1 MSMTAKHR
9 YEAVLRKLKE
19 LSACGGACVEDCE
32 QIEKKLAELADE
44 TVSIALVGAF
54 SDGKTSVIAG
64 LAGETLDGMEI
75 AIDEATDGI
84 HVYEPHAAKMPCR
97 MVDTPGLFGEK
108 GKEMEGGFRRFE
120 EITHGYLKEAHVIL
134 YVVESENPLK
144 NSHKELLWHLLR
156 TLGKADRTIFVI
168 NRMDDVVDVTNAEAY
183 AEMAEIKK
191 NTVRMRLQELIG
203 LSMEEVG
210 RARIV
215 CVAADPGRKGMA
227 IWKDHRDV
235 YAKRS
240 HMDDL
245 RTAVSEFL
253 TAHSAERLLD
263 AAALETA
270 YTVLR
275 ENVEKVQRRCNDFE
289 RNAVPQLEESIRR
302 QKSEKERIEKCAEQA
317 ARDCDEELADLRCA
331 LISEING
338 LTQENIVKF
347 IDIRFGQMNGA
358 IGHAFTRTLQ
368 GILKKHFSGIGAK
381 VSPMFDRIEKEYG
394 TQTGLYTAY
403 VNPLREWIP
412 CVSDT
417 QLVERVKKMLL
428 DGGELLGGLGVDFKI
443 DTAVETRIA
452 DIAKFAPALTAFARA
467 GMMVYELYS
476 ARQKREAFKAMQ
488 KELKEFVE
496 KAIDEE
502 RGTIINGGDGFYRK
516 YGVPLPEINQF
527 INEGAAQLEA
537 VKMEMNA
544 LATWKSEAEDL
555 LRRMQTA

>member
-203 LSMEEVG
+203 LSMEEVD

-227 IWKDHRDV
+227 VWKEHRDV

-240 HMDDL
+240 HMDEL

-253 TAHSAERLLD
+253 AAHSAERLLD

-275 ENVEKVQRRCNDFE
+275 ENVEKVQRRCNDFA

-331 LISEING
+331 LISKING

-347 IDIRFGQMNGA
+347 IDIEFGQMNGA

-403 VNPLREWIP
+403 VNPLRERIP

-417 QLVERVKKMLL
+417 QLVERVKNMLL

-443 DTAVETRIA
+443 DTAVEMRIA

-496 KAIDEE
+496 RAIDEE

-544 LATWKSEAEDL
+544 LAAWKSEAEDL

>member
-1 MSMTAKHR
+1 M
-9 YEAVLRKLKE
+9 
-19 LSACGGACVEDCE
+19 
-32 QIEKKLAELADE
+32 DE
-44 TVSIALVGAF
+44 
-54 SDGKTSVIAG
+54 
-64 LAGETLDGMEI
+64 
-75 AIDEATDGI
+75 
-84 HVYEPHAAKMPCR
+84 
-97 MVDTPGLFGEK
+97 
-108 GKEMEGGFRRFE
+108 
-120 EITHGYLKEAHVIL
+120 
-134 YVVESENPLK
+134 
-144 NSHKELLWHLLR
+144 
-156 TLGKADRTIFVI
+156 
-168 NRMDDVVDVTNAEAY
+168 
-183 AEMAEIKK
+183 
-191 NTVRMRLQELIG
+191 
-203 LSMEEVG
+203 
-210 RARIV
+210 
-215 CVAADPGRKGMA
+215 
-227 IWKDHRDV
+227 
-235 YAKRS
+235 
-240 HMDDL
+240 L

-253 TAHSAERLLD
+253 AAHSAERLLD

-358 IGHAFTRTLQ
+358 IGHAFMRTLQ

-403 VNPLREWIP
+403 VNPLRERIP

-417 QLVERVKKMLL
+417 QLVERVKNMLL

-544 LATWKSEAEDL
+544 LAAWKSEAEDL

>member
-203 LSMEEVG
+203 LSMEEVD

-227 IWKDHRDV
+227 VWKEHRDV

-240 HMDDL
+240 HMDEL

-253 TAHSAERLLD
+253 AAHSAERLLD

-275 ENVEKVQRRCNDFE
+275 ENVEKVQRRCNDFA

-331 LISEING
+331 LISKING

-347 IDIRFGQMNGA
+347 IDIEFGQMNGA
-358 IGHAFTRTLQ
+358 IGHAFTRMLQ

-403 VNPLREWIP
+403 VNPLRERIP

-428 DGGELLGGLGVDFKI
+428 DGGEVLGGLGIDFKI

-476 ARQKREAFKAMQ
+476 ARQKREAFRAMQ

-544 LATWKSEAEDL
+544 LAAWKSEAEDL
-555 LRRMQTA
+555 LRKMQQA

>member
-19 LSACGGACVEDCE
+19 LSTCGGACVEDCE
-32 QIEKKLAELADE
+32 QIEKKLAELAGE

-84 HVYEPHAAKMPCR
+84 HIYEPHAAKMPCR

-253 TAHSAERLLD
+253 AAHTAERLLD

-317 ARDCDEELADLRCA
+317 ARDCDEELADLRCS

-358 IGHAFTRTLQ
+358 IGHAFMRTLQ

-403 VNPLREWIP
+403 VNPLRERIP

-496 KAIDEE
+496 KVIDEE

-544 LATWKSEAEDL
+544 LAEWKSGAEDL

>member
-227 IWKDHRDV
+227 IWKEHRDV

-240 HMDDL
+240 HMDEL

-253 TAHSAERLLD
+253 AAHSAERLLD

-331 LISEING
+331 LISKING

-347 IDIRFGQMNGA
+347 IDIEFGQMNGA

-403 VNPLREWIP
+403 VNPLRERIP

-428 DGGELLGGLGVDFKI
+428 DGGELLGGLGIDFKI

-544 LATWKSEAEDL
+544 LAAWKSEAEDL
-555 LRRMQTA
+555 LRQMQTA

>member
-19 LSACGGACVEDCE
+19 LSACGGARVEDCE

-84 HVYEPHAAKMPCR
+84 HIYEPHAAKMPCR

-203 LSMEEVG
+203 LSMEEVD

-227 IWKDHRDV
+227 VWKEHRDV

-240 HMDDL
+240 HMDEL

-253 TAHSAERLLD
+253 AAHSAERLLD
-263 AAALETA
+263 AATLETA

-331 LISEING
+331 LISKING

-347 IDIRFGQMNGA
+347 IDIEFGQMNGA

-403 VNPLREWIP
+403 VNPLRERIP

-544 LATWKSEAEDL
+544 LAAWKSEAEDL

>member
-19 LSACGGACVEDCE
+19 LSTCGGACVEDCE
-32 QIEKKLAELADE
+32 QIEKKLAELAGE

-84 HVYEPHAAKMPCR
+84 HIYEPHAAKMPCR

-108 GKEMEGGFRRFE
+108 GKELEGGFRRFE

-203 LSMEEVG
+203 LSMEEVD

-227 IWKDHRDV
+227 VWKEHRDV

-240 HMDDL
+240 HMDEL

-253 TAHSAERLLD
+253 AAHSAERLLD

-275 ENVEKVQRRCNDFE
+275 ENVEKVQRRCNDFA

-403 VNPLREWIP
+403 VNPLRERIP

-544 LATWKSEAEDL
+544 LAAWKSGAEDL

>member
-84 HVYEPHAAKMPCR
+84 HIYEPHAAKMPCR

-227 IWKDHRDV
+227 VWKEHRDV

-240 HMDDL
+240 HMDEL

-253 TAHSAERLLD
+253 AAHSAERLLD

-275 ENVEKVQRRCNDFE
+275 ENVEKVQRRCNDFA

-347 IDIRFGQMNGA
+347 IDIEFGQMNGA

-403 VNPLREWIP
+403 VNPLRERIP

-544 LATWKSEAEDL
+544 LAAWKSEAEDL
-555 LRRMQTA
+555 LRQMQTA

>member
-32 QIEKKLAELADE
+32 QIEKKLAELAGE
-44 TVSIALVGAF
+44 TISIALVGAF

-64 LAGETLDGMEI
+64 LAGETLNGMEI

-203 LSMEEVG
+203 LSMEEVD

-227 IWKDHRDV
+227 VWKEHRDV

-240 HMDDL
+240 HMDEL

-253 TAHSAERLLD
+253 AAHSAERLLD

-358 IGHAFTRTLQ
+358 IGHAFMRTLQ

-403 VNPLREWIP
+403 VNPLRERIP

-428 DGGELLGGLGVDFKI
+428 DGGELLGGLCIDFKI

-496 KAIDEE
+496 KVIDEE

-527 INEGAAQLEA
+527 ISIFTASSCAAPSLI
-537 VKMEMNA
+537 N
-544 LATWKSEAEDL
+544 
-555 LRRMQTA
+555 

>member
-168 NRMDDVVDVTNAEAY
+168 NRMDDVVDVTNVEAY

-203 LSMEEVG
+203 LSMEEIG

-227 IWKDHRDV
+227 VWKEHRDV

-253 TAHSAERLLD
+253 AAHSAERLLD

-358 IGHAFTRTLQ
+358 IGHAFMRTLQ

-403 VNPLREWIP
+403 VNPLRERIP

-417 QLVERVKKMLL
+417 QLVERVKNMLL

-443 DTAVETRIA
+443 DTAVEMRIA

-496 KAIDEE
+496 RAIDEE
-502 RGTIINGGDGFYRK
+502 RGTILNGGDGFCRK

-544 LATWKSEAEDL
+544 LAAWKSEAEDL

>member
-32 QIEKKLAELADE
+32 QIEKKLAELAGE

-203 LSMEEVG
+203 LSMEEVD

-227 IWKDHRDV
+227 VWKEHRDV

-240 HMDDL
+240 HMDEL

-253 TAHSAERLLD
+253 AAHSAERLLD

-275 ENVEKVQRRCNDFE
+275 ENVEKVQRRCNDFA

-331 LISEING
+331 LISKING

-347 IDIRFGQMNGA
+347 IDIEFGQMNGA

-403 VNPLREWIP
+403 VNPLRERIP

-428 DGGELLGGLGVDFKI
+428 DGGEVLGGLGIDFKI

-544 LATWKSEAEDL
+544 LAAWKSEAEDL
-555 LRRMQTA
+555 LRKMQQA

>member
-32 QIEKKLAELADE
+32 QIEKKLAELAGE
-44 TVSIALVGAF
+44 TISIALVGAF

-64 LAGETLDGMEI
+64 LAGETLNGMEI

-84 HVYEPHAAKMPCR
+84 HIYEPHAAKMPCR

-203 LSMEEVG
+203 LSMEEVD

-227 IWKDHRDV
+227 VWKEHRDV

-240 HMDDL
+240 HMDEL

-253 TAHSAERLLD
+253 AAHSAERLLD

-331 LISEING
+331 LVSEING

-358 IGHAFTRTLQ
+358 IGHAFMRTLQ

-403 VNPLREWIP
+403 VNPLRERIP

-428 DGGELLGGLGVDFKI
+428 DGGELLGGLCIDFKI

-496 KAIDEE
+496 KVIDEE

-537 VKMEMNA
+537 VKMEIN
-544 LATWKSEAEDL
+544 
-555 LRRMQTA
+555 

>member
-32 QIEKKLAELADE
+32 QIEKKLAELAGE

-84 HVYEPHAAKMPCR
+84 HIYEPHAAKMPCR

-108 GKEMEGGFRRFE
+108 GKELEGGFRRFE

-203 LSMEEVG
+203 LSMEEVD

-227 IWKDHRDV
+227 VWKEHRDV

-240 HMDDL
+240 HMDEL

-253 TAHSAERLLD
+253 AAHSAERLLD

-275 ENVEKVQRRCNDFE
+275 ENVEKVQRRCNDFA

-403 VNPLREWIP
+403 VNPLRERIP

-544 LATWKSEAEDL
+544 LAAWKSGAEDL

>member
-84 HVYEPHAAKMPCR
+84 HIYEPHAAKMPCR

-227 IWKDHRDV
+227 VWEDHRDV

-240 HMDDL
+240 HMDEL
-245 RTAVSEFL
+245 RTTVTELLA
-253 TAHSAERLLD
+253 AHSAERLLD

-338 LTQENIVKF
+338 LTQEDIVKF

-358 IGHAFTRTLQ
+358 IGHAFMRTLQ
-368 GILKKHFSGIGAK
+368 GLLKKHFSGIGAK

-403 VNPLREWIP
+403 VNPLRERIP

-417 QLVERVKKMLL
+417 QLVERVKNMLL

-443 DTAVETRIA
+443 DTAVEMRIA

-544 LATWKSEAEDL
+544 LAAWKSEAEDL

>member
-19 LSACGGACVEDCE
+19 LSACGGARVEDCE

-168 NRMDDVVDVTNAEAY
+168 NPMDDVVDVTNAEAY

-227 IWKDHRDV
+227 VWKDHRDV

-245 RTAVSEFL
+245 RTAVTEL
-253 TAHSAERLLD
+253 LAAHSAERLLD

-358 IGHAFTRTLQ
+358 IGHAFMRTLQ

-403 VNPLREWIP
+403 VNPLRERIP

-417 QLVERVKKMLL
+417 QLVERVKNMLL

-516 YGVPLPEINQF
+516 YGVPLSEINQF

-544 LATWKSEAEDL
+544 LAEWKSGAEDL
-555 LRRMQTA
+555 LRKMQQA

>member
-32 QIEKKLAELADE
+32 QIEKKLAELAGE

-84 HVYEPHAAKMPCR
+84 HIYEPHAAKMPCR

-240 HMDDL
+240 HMDEL

-253 TAHSAERLLD
+253 AAHSAERLLD

-331 LISEING
+331 LISKING

-347 IDIRFGQMNGA
+347 IDIEFGQMNGA

-544 LATWKSEAEDL
+544 LAEWKSGAEDL

>member
-19 LSACGGACVEDCE
+19 LSTCGGACVEDCE
-32 QIEKKLAELADE
+32 QIEKKLAELAGE

-84 HVYEPHAAKMPCR
+84 HIYEPHAAKMPCR

-203 LSMEEVG
+203 LSMEEVD

-227 IWKDHRDV
+227 VWKEHRDV

-240 HMDDL
+240 HMDEL

-253 TAHSAERLLD
+253 AAHSAERLLD

-275 ENVEKVQRRCNDFE
+275 ENVEKVQRRCNDFA

-331 LISEING
+331 LISKING

-347 IDIRFGQMNGA
+347 IDIEFGQMNGA

-403 VNPLREWIP
+403 VNPLRERIP

-428 DGGELLGGLGVDFKI
+428 DGGEVLGGLGIDFKI

-544 LATWKSEAEDL
+544 LAAWKSEAEDL
-555 LRRMQTA
+555 LRKMQQA